1 MVIETTNIASST
13 AIEIKNVTRRFGQKL
28 ALDNVSLSVP
38 RGRVFGLVG
47 GNEAGKT
54 TLLKHLMGMLQAQS
68 GSVRVFGLDPIA
80 QPVSVL
86 KNRVVRSVG
95 ASP

>member
-47 GNEAGKT
+47 GNGAGKT

>member
-1 MVIETTNIASST
+1 MVIETTNNASST

-47 GNEAGKT
+47 GNGAGKT
-54 TLLKHLMGMLQAQS
+54 TLLKHVMGMLQAQS
-68 GSVRVFGLDPIA
+68 GSVRSSG
-80 QPVSVL
+80 
-86 KNRVVRSVG
+86 
-95 ASP
+95 